1 MLADCFS
8 ILLQRPK
15 RQHHHH
21 TDHIGKRARIEQG
34 RPRTTRRLV
43 ARQVFLVDELIGKNQ
58 YREYQRQRPSCPR
71 PRILTTEE
79 EIRRKISTE
88 EEDQRREDELDYV
101 GGKDTP
107 ARAGFH
113 WT

>member
-1 MLADCFS
+1 M
-8 ILLQRPK
+8 
-15 RQHHHH
+15 
-21 TDHIGKRARIEQG
+21 
-34 RPRTTRRLV
+34 TT
-43 ARQVFLVDELIGKNQ
+43 K
-58 YREYQRQRPSCPR
+58 
-71 PRILTTEE
+71 E